1 MRSIIFSFLFI
12 ILATGFV
19 SAQQQQDGVPVA
31 AMKMATP
38 QTSDLTKSFD
48 EFLLDLPNETWRV
61 TNKTA
66 NPEIIYGDRLDGYLQ
81 IRKVAVDQGTTLS
94 DVIDREINQKL
105 QFKPGFVNGK
115 EENFKGNLSGKAANY
130 EYTGS
135 GKAMIGRV
143 YFLQADNKTVYVL
156 HFTGLR
162 DKLRLLRNQTDA
174 IARSF
179 ELKK

>member
-1 MRSIIFSFLFI
+1 MRSTIFSFLFV
-12 ILATGFV
+12 ILATSFAF
-19 SAQQQQDGVPVA
+19 AQNGVPA
-31 AMKMATP
+31 AALVKSP
-38 QTSDLTKSFD
+38 SQTTDLAKSFD
-48 EFLLDLPNETWRV
+48 DFSLDLPNETWHV

-66 NPEIIYGDRLDGYLQ
+66 NAEMVYGTRLDGYLQ
-81 IRKVAVDQGTTLS
+81 IRKVAVDEGAALA

-115 EENFKGNLSGKAANY
+115 EESFKGNLSGKVANY
-130 EYTGS
+130 EYTES

-143 YFLQADNKTVYVL
+143 YFLQADNKTFYVL
-156 HFTGLR
+156 KFTGLR
-162 DKLRLLRNQTDA
+162 DKLRSLRNQTDS

>member
-1 MRSIIFSFLFI
+1 MRPIIFSFLFV
-12 ILATGFV
+12 ILAVGCAF
-19 SAQQQQDGVPVA
+19 AQNGGVPIVG
-31 AMKMATP
+31 MKMTTP
-38 QTSDLTKSFD
+38 QANDLTKTFD
-48 EFLLDLPNETWRV
+48 DFSLDLPNETWRV
-61 TNKTA
+61 SNKTA

-81 IRKVAVDQGTTLS
+81 IRKVVINEGTTLS

-162 DKLRLLRNQTDA
+162 DKLRLLRNQTDS